1 MLLSA
6 EGASLNVMM
15 PRMRESVGARANRTV
30 NVGSWGHQLL
40 AWCDRGGREDFEK
53 ASGALDEAGA
63 SAGRGCAPLAGP
75 PGSVEPEGGFV
86 KEAKEVGE
94 VDGERGAGR
103 GYVDGGGH
111 CGGGGK
117 PARYP

>member
-1 MLLSA
+1 MWGPGDISYLL
-6 EGASLNVMM
+6 GVMG
-15 PRMRESVGARANRTV
+15 E
-30 NVGSWGHQLL
+30 
-40 AWCDRGGREDFEK
+40 GGREDFEE

-63 SAGRGCAPLAGP
+63 GAGRGCAPLAGP

-111 CGGGGK
+111 CDGGSPLDTRDTREGCVTPGLGAGNIRK
-117 PARYP
+117 ITTAAD